1 LKESKINDDLLIE
14 KIGELVEDQ
23 ETLMTNSIENIY
35 IKKSK
40 EVTQYLF
47 NLN

>member
-1 LKESKINDDLLIE
+1 LLIE

-23 ETLMTNSIENIY
+23 ETLMTNSIENVY

-40 EVTQYLF
+40 EVKLMPF
-47 NLN
+47 IVLINLK